1 MKVVGIEPK
10 RYTSKKTQ
18 QEVMGFRMYFDK
30 ESEHVYGIAVR
41 EEWVSDDV
49 YTPMICISEISL
61 WPVPSPARSCFTL
74 SMILHRTTTMAHI
87 SGTIPRI
94 WALRLGLLSFTVI

>member
-49 YTPMICISEISL
+49 YGYKLVMWVLRKIPM
-61 WPVPSPARSCFTL
+61 
-74 SMILHRTTTMAHI
+74 
-87 SGTIPRI
+87 
-94 WALRLGLLSFTVI
+94 LGIE

>member
-30 ESEHVYGIAVR
+30 ESEHVYGYKLVM
-41 EEWVSDDV
+41 WVLRKI
-49 YTPMICISEISL
+49 PM
-61 WPVPSPARSCFTL
+61 
-74 SMILHRTTTMAHI
+74 
-87 SGTIPRI
+87 
-94 WALRLGLLSFTVI
+94 LGIE

>member
-10 RYTSKKTQ
+10 KYFSKKQ
-18 QEVMGFRMYFDK
+18 QRDVTGFSLYFDQ

-49 YTPMICISEISL
+49 YADFISL
-61 WPVPSPARSCFTL
+61 FDGDPHKALGESVELFFNEYKRVKKIVPCS
-74 SMILHRTTTMAHI
+74 
-87 SGTIPRI
+87 
-94 WALRLGLLSFTVI
+94 

>member
-1 MKVVGIEPK
+1 MQDEVKKVKVVGIEPK

-49 YTPMICISEISL
+49 YMVCRIRFDMYSTLDWIVLIS
-61 WPVPSPARSCFTL
+61 
-74 SMILHRTTTMAHI
+74 
-87 SGTIPRI
+87 TITVSR
-94 WALRLGLLSFTVI
+94 ALFF

>member
-1 MKVVGIEPK
+1 MLMQNELKKVKVVGIEPK

-49 YTPMICISEISL
+49 YADFISL
-61 WPVPSPARSCFTL
+61 FDGDPHKALGESVELFFNEYKRVKKIVPCS
-74 SMILHRTTTMAHI
+74 
-87 SGTIPRI
+87 
-94 WALRLGLLSFTVI
+94 

>member
-1 MKVVGIEPK
+1 MLMQNEVKKVKVVGIEPK

-18 QEVMGFRMYFDK
+18 QEVMGVRMYFDK

-49 YTPMICISEISL
+49 YGYKLVMWVLRKIPM
-61 WPVPSPARSCFTL
+61 
-74 SMILHRTTTMAHI
+74 
-87 SGTIPRI
+87 
-94 WALRLGLLSFTVI
+94 LGIE

>member
-1 MKVVGIEPK
+1 MLMQNEVKKVKVVGIEPK

-49 YTPMICISEISL
+49 YGYKLVMWVLRKIPM
-61 WPVPSPARSCFTL
+61 
-74 SMILHRTTTMAHI
+74 
-87 SGTIPRI
+87 
-94 WALRLGLLSFTVI
+94 LGIE

>member
-1 MKVVGIEPK
+1 MQNEVKKVKVVGIEPK

-49 YTPMICISEISL
+49 YGYKLVMWVLRKIPM
-61 WPVPSPARSCFTL
+61 
-74 SMILHRTTTMAHI
+74 
-87 SGTIPRI
+87 
-94 WALRLGLLSFTVI
+94 LGIE

>member
-1 MKVVGIEPK
+1 MQNEVKKVKVVGIEPK

-41 EEWVSDDV
+41 EEWVSVCTKNGAIKNDV
-49 YTPMICISEISL
+49 YADFISL
-61 WPVPSPARSCFTL
+61 FDGDPHKALGESVELFFNEYKRVKKIVPCS
-74 SMILHRTTTMAHI
+74 
-87 SGTIPRI
+87 
-94 WALRLGLLSFTVI
+94 